1 MLQVSQSVRARM
13 ISLGAMSR
21 SLGEERAVA
30 LALELTRSVVNE
42 MARAGDPERTLGSF
56 ESRLRQE
63 IARERTRA
71 AKSRGDKTGLPL
83 HELLPEIAPTG
94 VNA

>member
-1 MLQVSQSVRARM
+1 M

-42 MARAGDPERTLGSF
+42 MARAGNPERTLGSF

-63 IARERTRA
+63 IAQERVRA
-71 AKSRGDKTGLPL
+71 AKSRGDAGVRL